1 MLWAVVVVVVV
12 VVVGSSVTGS
22 GVVVCSWGSFS
33 ELTSG
38 VGVVVVVVGIVGRV
52 VVVVNLKNVMKIGF
66 DCFVLHL

>member
-1 MLWAVVVVVVV
+1 MLWAVVV

-38 VGVVVVVVGIVGRV
+38 VGGVVVVGIVGRV

>member
-1 MLWAVVVVVVV
+1 
-12 VVVGSSVTGS
+12 
-22 GVVVCSWGSFS
+22 VVCSWGSFS